1 MKTLLPIILAFHGC
15 CITVWGQTRQPS
27 TINKTPQPYELAA
40 QLCERGMEKLFE
52 GNEVGAL
59 AAFNEALKK
68 DSTFSRAYHL
78 RGELRLKQ
86 GALEEALHDLNRAIS
101 FAGDYPD
108 YFYARANIQTQ
119 RKAYTEA
126 ISDYTKV
133 LTLRPNYPE
142 AILDRAIAKL
152 EYGDVASGC
161 ADIALAEQLGLK
173 DRVLKEKYCAMQKN

>member
-1 MKTLLPIILAFHGC
+1 M
-15 CITVWGQTRQPS
+15 
-27 TINKTPQPYELAA
+27 
-40 QLCERGMEKLFE
+40 
-52 GNEVGAL
+52 
-59 AAFNEALKK
+59 
-68 DSTFSRAYHL
+68 
-78 RGELRLKQ
+78 
-86 GALEEALHDLNRAIS
+86 HDLNRAIS

>member
-1 MKTLLPIILAFHGC
+1 MKILLPILVVLSGC
-15 CITVWGQTRQPS
+15 WLTAWGQSNRAS
-27 TINKTPQPYELAA
+27 VIKKKPQPYELAA
-40 QLCERGMEKLFE
+40 QLCDRGMDKLFDGDE
-52 GNEVGAL
+52 ASAL
-59 AAFNEALKK
+59 AAFNEALQK

-86 GALEEALHDLNRAIS
+86 GALEEALYDLNRAIS

-119 RKAYTEA
+119 RKAYIEA

-142 AILDRAIAKL
+142 ALLDRAIAKL
-152 EYGDVASGC
+152 ENGDMVSGC
-161 ADIALAEQLGLK
+161 ADVVLAEALGLK
-173 DRVLKEKYCAMQKN
+173 DSALKEKYCSPQKN